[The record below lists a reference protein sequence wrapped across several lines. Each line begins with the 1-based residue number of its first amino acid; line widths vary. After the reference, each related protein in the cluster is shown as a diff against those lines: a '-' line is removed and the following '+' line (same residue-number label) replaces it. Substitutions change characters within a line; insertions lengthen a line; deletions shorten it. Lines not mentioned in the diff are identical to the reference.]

1 MLHPV
6 FKKAELYKFFL
17 VIFDNYESE
26 QVYFPLSWKE
36 PDKEFFKN
44 LNTSYPNVYSVLL
57 NGQKAF
63 DYILTLAESE
73 AEGQADFTAF
83 KWY

>member
-36 PDKEFFKN
+36 ADKEFSK
-44 LNTSYPNVYSVLL
+44 
-57 NGQKAF
+57 
-63 DYILTLAESE
+63 I
-73 AEGQADFTAF
+73 
-83 KWY
+83 